1 MAGSDPVMTWRGETP
16 RTSVFTRRAL
26 LMMGGQVAVLGG
38 LAARLYQVQVT
49 EGGRYAT
56 LAEENRI
63 SARLIAPPR
72 GRMLDRFGTVVA
84 GNRINWRALL
94 IAEQTTDPTTTLDTF
109 ARIVPLPDYERAR
122 IEREVHRHRRFI
134 PIIVREFLTWEE
146 MAAIEVN
153 APDLPGVLVDVG
165 TSRVYPYSEQ
175 LAHIVGYVAPPTEA
189 DVADDPDLALPGI
202 RVGRAGL
209 EKDRDLDL
217 RGTAGAVQLEVNAL
231 GRVIREL
238 DRQEGKPGEDLGLSL
253 DTELHQAVLHRLGD
267 ESASAV
273 VLDCRNG
280 EVLAMGT
287 NPSFDPS
294 LFNAGV
300 SQAQWAAWAQDKRTP
315 LLNRAIAGVY
325 APGSTFKM
333 AVAMAALEARSASAG
348 DVVFCPGYLDVGDA
362 RFHCWRK
369 DGHGPLNLRGGL
381 KNSCDVYFY
390 GTARRVGIDRI
401 AAMAH
406 RLGLG
411 TELEIDL
418 PGARAGFIPTREW
431 RIGHGH
437 PWAIGDTVV
446 AGIGQGYIQ
455 VTPLQ
460 LATYA
465 ARIATGRKVEPHLTR
480 KLAGELQPGSQ
491 PNDWSSLGLS
501 ERSLHIVREGM
512 WAVVNEVGGTAPVAR
527 LPDQRWQMA
536 GKTGSSQVRRVSRE
550 LREGGNFDSSKLPW
564 QFRPHALFVCY
575 APYDSPRYAVSVVVE
590 HGNAGAAAAAPI
602 ARDIMMD
609 TLRRDPG
616 GRDELPGAQVAER
629 EVTR

>member
-1 MAGSDPVMTWRGETP
+1 MIQETRRP
-16 RTSVFTRRAL
+16 GVFTRRAL
-26 LMMGGQVAVLGG
+26 LMMGVQAAALGG
-38 LAARLYQVQVT
+38 LAARLYQVQVLD
-49 EGGRYAT
+49 GDRYAT
-56 LAEENRI
+56 LSEENRI

-84 GNRINWRALL
+84 ANRLNWRALL
-94 IAEQTTDPTTTLDTF
+94 IAEQIADAGSVLDTF
-109 ARIVPLPDYERAR
+109 ARIVPLADYERTR
-122 IEREVHRHRRFI
+122 IERELHRHRRFV
-134 PIIVREFLTWEE
+134 PIMMREFLTWQE

-165 TSRVYPYSEQ
+165 TTRMYPYSDQ
-175 LAHIVGYVAPPTEA
+175 LAHIVGYVAPPSEA
-189 DVADDPDLALPGI
+189 DVADDPDVALPGI

-209 EKDRDLDL
+209 EKAHDLDL
-217 RGTAGAVQLEVNAL
+217 RGTAGALQLEVNAL

-238 DRQEGKPGEDLGLSL
+238 DRQEGTPGQDLGLTL
-253 DTELHQAVLHRLGD
+253 DTVLQQQVLRRLGD

-294 LFNAGV
+294 LFNSGV
-300 SQAQWAAWAQDKRTP
+300 SQAQWLAWARDKRTP

-333 AVAMAALEARSASAG
+333 AVAMAGLEARVVSPN
-348 DVVFCPGYLDVGDA
+348 DVVHCSGYLDVGNA

-369 DGHGPLNLRGGL
+369 EGHGTLNLRGGI
-381 KNSCDVYFY
+381 KHSCDVYFY
-390 GTARRVGIDRI
+390 ETARRVGIDRI

-418 PGARAGFIPTREW
+418 PGAREGFIPTREW
-431 RIGHGH
+431 RLGHGH
-437 PWAIGDTVV
+437 PWNLGDTVV
-446 AGIGQGYIQ
+446 SGIGQGYIQ

-465 ARIATGRKVEPHLTR
+465 ARVATGRKVEPHLTR
-480 KLAGELQPGSQ
+480 RIAGAVQSGSRPEDWPG
-491 PNDWSSLGLS
+491 LGFS
-501 ERSLHIVREGM
+501 ERSLRIVREGM
-512 WAVVNEVGGTAPVAR
+512 WAVVNEGGGTAPAAR
-527 LPDQRWQMA
+527 LPDARWQMA

-550 LREGGNFDSSKLPW
+550 QREFGHFDSAKLPW
-564 QFRPHALFVCY
+564 QYRPHALFVAY
-575 APYDSPRYAVSVVVE
+575 APYDAPRYAVSVVVE
-590 HGNAGAAAAAPI
+590 HGNAGAAAAAPV

-609 TLRRDPG
+609 ALQRDPG
-616 GRDELPGAQVAER
+616 GRDELPAAQIAER
-629 EVTR
+629 EVRK

>member
-1 MAGSDPVMTWRGETP
+1 MIAPSP
-16 RTSVFTRRAL
+16 RRSRVFARRAL
-26 LMMGGQVAVLGG
+26 LMMGAQTVALGA
-38 LAARLYQVQVT
+38 LAARLYQVQVLD
-49 EGGRYAT
+49 GGRYAT

-84 GNRINWRALL
+84 GNKLNWRALL
-94 IAEQTTDPTTTLDTF
+94 ISEQTTDTSTVLDNF
-109 ARIVPLPDYERAR
+109 AQIVPLPDYERAR
-122 IEREVHRHRRFI
+122 IDRELHRHRRFV
-134 PIIVREFLTWEE
+134 PIMVREFLTWNE

-153 APDLPGVLVDVG
+153 APDLPGILVDVG
-165 TSRVYPYSEQ
+165 TTRVYPFSEQ
-175 LAHIVGYVAPPTEA
+175 LAHIVGYVAPPSEA

-209 EKDRDLDL
+209 EKAHDLEL
-217 RGTAGAVQLEVNAL
+217 RGTAGTIQLEVNAL

-238 DRQEGKPGEDLGLSL
+238 DRQEGKPGADLGLTL
-253 DTELHQAVLHRLGD
+253 DTVLQQQVLKRLGD

-273 VLDCRNG
+273 VMDCRNG

-294 LFNAGV
+294 LFNSGV
-300 SQAQWAAWAQDKRTP
+300 SQAQWLEWARDKRTP

-333 AVAMAALEARSASAG
+333 AVAMAALESRTVSPG
-348 DVVFCPGYLDVGDA
+348 DVVYCAGFLDVGNA

-369 DGHGPLNLRGGL
+369 GGHGPLNLRGGL

-390 GTARRVGIDRI
+390 ETARRVGIDRI

-418 PGARAGFIPTREW
+418 PGAREGFIPTREW

-437 PWAIGDTVV
+437 PWNMGDTVV

-460 LATYA
+460 LATYT

-480 KLAGELQPGSQ
+480 KLAGAVQPGAR
-491 PNDWSSLGLS
+491 PEDWPSLGVADRTL
-501 ERSLHIVREGM
+501 RIVREGM
-512 WAVVNEVGGTAPVAR
+512 WAVVNEGGGTAPGAR
-527 LPDQRWQMA
+527 LPDARWQLA

-550 LREGGNFDSSKLPW
+550 LREGGHFDSSKLPW
-564 QFRPHALFVCY
+564 QYRPHALFVAY
-575 APYDSPRYAVSVVVE
+575 APYDAPRYAVSVVVE

-609 TLRRDPG
+609 TLQRDPA
-616 GRDELPGAQVAER
+616 GRDELPGAQIAQRDVKP
-629 EVTR
+629 